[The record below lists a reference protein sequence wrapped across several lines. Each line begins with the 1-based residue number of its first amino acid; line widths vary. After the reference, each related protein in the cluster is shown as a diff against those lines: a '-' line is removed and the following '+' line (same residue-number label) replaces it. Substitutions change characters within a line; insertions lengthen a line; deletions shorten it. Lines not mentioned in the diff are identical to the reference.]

1 MRKRHKSKVFENLT
15 IIDTASKGK
24 TIAKTQEGI
33 PVFLSEGVP
42 GDVVDVRTL
51 KKRKGFFEGKIEA
64 FHKRSDRRTEP
75 VCAHFGSCGG
85 CKWQHMSYAAQLEF
99 KHKEVQENLKR
110 IGGISVGETLPIL
123 GCDTP
128 YFYRNK
134 MEFSFSSNRW
144 MTPEEIKS
152 DKPFDKNALGFHK
165 PGMWDKIVDIEKCHL
180 QAEPSNAI
188 RNEIRRYAIEH
199 QLPFFNPKD
208 QSGFLRSLMLRTT
221 STGEIMVL
229 LQVVHDSASLLPLLD
244 HIKTEF
250 PMITSLLY
258 VINNKA
264 NDTLY
269 DQTVLLHSGR
279 DYIVEVMEDLRFK
292 IGPKTFYQTNSL
304 QALALYKIARSLA
317 QITPE
322 DIVYDFYTGIGTIA
336 QFVAHQAKKVIGV
349 DVVPESIEAAKK
361 NAKENGINNVAFE
374 AGDMKSIFDADFV
387 RRHGKANVVITD
399 PPRDGM
405 HKAVVAQLL
414 ALAPERIV
422 YVSCNSATQA
432 RDLALLNEDYKLV
445 KTQAIDMF
453 PQTHHVENIVLLEKK
468 RINAILV

>member
-110 IGGISVGETLPIL
+110 IGGISVGQTLPIL

-229 LQVVHDSASLLPLLD
+229 LQVVHDSAS
-244 HIKTEF
+244 
-250 PMITSLLY
+250 
-258 VINNKA
+258 
-264 NDTLY
+264 
-269 DQTVLLHSGR
+269 
-279 DYIVEVMEDLRFK
+279 
-292 IGPKTFYQTNSL
+292 
-304 QALALYKIARSLA
+304 
-317 QITPE
+317 
-322 DIVYDFYTGIGTIA
+322 
-336 QFVAHQAKKVIGV
+336 
-349 DVVPESIEAAKK
+349 
-361 NAKENGINNVAFE
+361 
-374 AGDMKSIFDADFV
+374 
-387 RRHGKANVVITD
+387 
-399 PPRDGM
+399 
-405 HKAVVAQLL
+405 
-414 ALAPERIV
+414 
-422 YVSCNSATQA
+422 
-432 RDLALLNEDYKLV
+432 
-445 KTQAIDMF
+445 
-453 PQTHHVENIVLLEKK
+453 
-468 RINAILV
+468 